1 MKRKF
6 ISVILSGA
14 IIISTAASVMAQD
27 YVVKK
32 GDTLCSIA
40 RNFNTTYQV
49 LAEIN
54 NIENPNLIFPNQVLK
69 TAETAQV
76 MPSKDKT
83 EEVLS
88 VNNDNGNIILNSID
102 TQFSEAVMNKLASFG
117 DNPDVGNRSSGSN
130 AERQAAEVQPMT

>member
-14 IIISTAASVMAQD
+14 IITSTAASVMAQD

-40 RNFNTTYQV
+40 KNFNTTYQV

-76 MPSKDKT
+76 TPSEDKAEEAPSVKD
-83 EEVLS
+83 
-88 VNNDNGNIILNSID
+88 NNGNIILNSID
-102 TQFSEAVMNKLASFG
+102 TQFSETVMDKLA
-117 DNPDVGNRSSGSN
+117 
-130 AERQAAEVQPMT
+130 AAFCE

>member
-14 IIISTAASVMAQD
+14 IITSTAASVMAQD

-88 VNNDNGNIILNSID
+88 VNPGPARRFHPGTRFLLLPG
-102 TQFSEAVMNKLASFG
+102 QPAPG
-117 DNPDVGNRSSGSN
+117 GRNRCF
-130 AERQAAEVQPMT
+130 R